1 MTYININSEERRPVF
16 LLFIMFFSTV
26 AASITGSAVRDA
38 VFLIQ
43 FDRSF
48 LPIMYILIAIVMA
61 GVITVYKKLT
71 SSQDQVTL
79 ITISGLLF
87 SVSLLF
93 FQSNL
98 SGWMIPVFYVW
109 MEIITVLSILQFW
122 LLAGEV
128 FNPRQAK
135 RIFSLVIAGGSFAG
149 MGTGYGIK
157 PFVAVYGSEHLLYMT
172 IFFIGLS
179 VVMGQLVRPFRIG
192 RQGEMDQSDMLV
204 NKQKIKFD
212 PYLKA
217 IALMVACSAFI
228 SKIVDYQFK
237 IMAATAF
244 PTQDELVN
252 FFGTYYMSTGAATLI
267 MQIFVTGFIL
277 TRFGILAGLLVLPL
291 TLAVGSAGFFMAG
304 TLLAVFIAK
313 FSDQVF
319 KFSINNAVQ
328 EILWLPFSPQKK
340 RQSKPIID
348 GTIRSGLEGLA
359 GLMIFALVSLK
370 LIPESKIYLLS
381 LIVILG
387 VALWLWNCF
396 RLKDGYV
403 NSLMASIENRQ
414 LNLDHVEFDIND
426 AHIVNTLD
434 VTLRDK
440 NEFKQL
446 FALDLLWTLPLE
458 PWKHTIRTL
467 FSTGSLAVKRGV
479 LELAWRQPDIL
490 PDQLIIENIHSKDEL
505 TPFTISCAG
514 DRCIYKQVGILP
526 QYLES
531 TSNAI
536 RSSSAVAILKQEP
549 DDKEARA
556 ALDLILDEGSENN
569 IVETLGF
576 MKGLIGF
583 MSQNQFLRFLS
594 HKSDN
599 IKNASLSLIEKNPDN
614 SYLNSVIQS
623 LAKASTFSQA
633 EKALLSFPE
642 KTSLVQLDFRL
653 NDPTSST
660 ELRAGILK
668 VFHHYHRTDA
678 INIIISIMDDPE
690 LLILDEASNALV
702 NLSKNTTLVK
712 SDLET
717 IDAKIYTL
725 AKRAYQLYQFRR
737 HIKDDPDAL
746 LLLDHI
752 ESDLGMLIPILLKLG
767 TLKDPDIPIET
778 YIRYVESNDPELLP
792 IVLELI
798 ESTFSAENR
807 TVSLPLIDPES
818 DPIKAG
824 QELFPDMINSAE
836 QMLIFWTENHHYW
849 KTGIAIHYLLK
860 KENTAVLKKIIW
872 SKIPSTIFTAQLYRQ
887 SEQDYLNRNFLKE
900 SFSNQE
906 NKTMY
911 SILEKTIILKS
922 VDLFNAIPGDVL
934 TKIAQIAEEIRT
946 GAKYK
951 IFREGDHGDSMF
963 VIISGKVNVAQNGQ
977 SIAVLEQGK
986 CIGEMALLD
995 QEPRSADAITL
1006 EESVLLKID
1015 QEGFYELMASNPEI
1029 MKQIVKI
1036 LTRRVREMNKKL
1048 TDART

>member
-1 MTYININSEERRPVF
+1 
-16 LLFIMFFSTV
+16 
-26 AASITGSAVRDA
+26 
-38 VFLIQ
+38 
-43 FDRSF
+43 
-48 LPIMYILIAIVMA
+48 
-61 GVITVYKKLT
+61 
-71 SSQDQVTL
+71 
-79 ITISGLLF
+79 
-87 SVSLLF
+87 
-93 FQSNL
+93 
-98 SGWMIPVFYVW
+98 
-109 MEIITVLSILQFW
+109 
-122 LLAGEV
+122 
-128 FNPRQAK
+128 
-135 RIFSLVIAGGSFAG
+135 
-149 MGTGYGIK
+149 
-157 PFVAVYGSEHLLYMT
+157 
-172 IFFIGLS
+172 
-179 VVMGQLVRPFRIG
+179 
-192 RQGEMDQSDMLV
+192 
-204 NKQKIKFD
+204 
-212 PYLKA
+212 
-217 IALMVACSAFI
+217 
-228 SKIVDYQFK
+228 
-237 IMAATAF
+237 
-244 PTQDELVN
+244 
-252 FFGTYYMSTGAATLI
+252 
-267 MQIFVTGFIL
+267 
-277 TRFGILAGLLVLPL
+277 
-291 TLAVGSAGFFMAG
+291 
-304 TLLAVFIAK
+304 
-313 FSDQVF
+313 
-319 KFSINNAVQ
+319 
-328 EILWLPFSPQKK
+328 
-340 RQSKPIID
+340 
-348 GTIRSGLEGLA
+348 
-359 GLMIFALVSLK
+359 
-370 LIPESKIYLLS
+370 
-381 LIVILG
+381 
-387 VALWLWNCF
+387 
-396 RLKDGYV
+396 
-403 NSLMASIENRQ
+403 
-414 LNLDHVEFDIND
+414 
-426 AHIVNTLD
+426 
-434 VTLRDK
+434 
-440 NEFKQL
+440 
-446 FALDLLWTLPLE
+446 
-458 PWKHTIRTL
+458 
-467 FSTGSLAVKRGV
+467 
-479 LELAWRQPDIL
+479 
-490 PDQLIIENIHSKDEL
+490 
-505 TPFTISCAG
+505 
-514 DRCIYKQVGILP
+514 
-526 QYLES
+526 
-531 TSNAI
+531 
-536 RSSSAVAILKQEP
+536 
-549 DDKEARA
+549 
-556 ALDLILDEGSENN
+556 
-569 IVETLGF
+569 
-576 MKGLIGF
+576 

-668 VFHHYHRTDA
+668 VLHHYHRTDA

-712 SDLET
+712 SELET
-717 IDAKIYTL
+717 IDVKIYTV

-737 HIKDDPDAL
+737 HIRDDPDAL

-824 QELFPDMINSAE
+824 QELFPDIFNSAE
-836 QMLIFWTENHHYW
+836 QMLMLWTENHHYW

-860 KENTAVLKKIIW
+860 KENTAVLKKINW
-872 SKIPSTIFTAQLYRQ
+872 SEVPSAIFTGQLYRQ

-946 GAKYK
+946 GDKYK

>member
-1 MTYININSEERRPVF
+1 MAFIKIQSEERRPTF
-16 LLFIMFFSTV
+16 LLFIMFFATV
-26 AASITGSAVRDA
+26 ATSITGSAVRDA

-71 SSQDQVTL
+71 SGKDQVSL
-79 ITISGLLF
+79 IAISGLLF
-87 SVSLLF
+87 SFSLFF

-98 SGWMIPVFYVW
+98 TGWLIPVFYVW
-109 MEIITVLSILQFW
+109 MEIITVLSMMQFW

-149 MGTGYGIK
+149 MSAGYGIK
-157 PFVAVYGSEHLLYMT
+157 PFVTEYGSENLLYMT
-172 IFFIGLS
+172 ILFIGLS
-179 VVMGQLVRPFRIG
+179 VMMSQLVKPFRIG
-192 RQGEMDQSDMLV
+192 GQDEKDQSDTLV
-204 NKQKIKFD
+204 NNQKIKFD
-212 PYLKA
+212 PYLKS
-217 IALMVACSAFI
+217 IAFMVVCSAFI

-244 PTQDELVN
+244 PTQNELVN
-252 FFGTYYMSTGAATLI
+252 FFGTYYMSTGAAALM
-267 MQIFVTGFIL
+267 MQVFVSGFIL
-277 TRFGILAGLLVLPL
+277 TRFGILAGLLILPL
-291 TLAVGSAGFFMAG
+291 TIAAGSAGFFMAG
-304 TLLAVFIAK
+304 TLLTVFIAK

-319 KFSINNAVQ
+319 KFSINNAIQ

-340 RQSKPIID
+340 RQSKPLID
-348 GTIRSGLEGLA
+348 GTIRSSVEGLA
-359 GLMIFALVSLK
+359 GLMIFTLVSLK

-387 VALWLWNCF
+387 VLLWLWNCF

-426 AHIVNTLD
+426 AHIVKTLD
-434 VTLRDK
+434 ETLNDK

-490 PDQLIIENIHSKDEL
+490 PDHLIIENINSNDEL

-514 DRCIYKQVGILP
+514 DRGIYKQVGTFS
-526 QYLES
+526 QYLKS
-531 TSNAI
+531 TSNAT
-536 RSSSAVAILKQEP
+536 RSSSAVVIIKQKQE
-549 DDKEARA
+549 DKEARA
-556 ALDLILDEGSENN
+556 VLDLIFDEGSENN

-576 MKGLIGF
+576 MKGLSGII
-583 MSQNQFLRFLS
+583 SQNQCLRFLS

-614 SYLNSVIQS
+614 YYLNSVIQS
-623 LAKASTFSQA
+623 LAKASTFRQA
-633 EKALLSFPE
+633 EKALLSFPKE
-642 KTSLVQLDFRL
+642 ASLVQLDSQL
-653 NDPTSST
+653 NDTTSSA

-668 VFHHYHRTDA
+668 VFHHYHGNVA

-702 NLSKNTTLVK
+702 NFSKINSLVK
-712 SDLET
+712 SKINT
-717 IDAKIYTL
+717 IDLKIYSL
-725 AKRAYQLYQFRR
+725 AKRAYQLHQFRSL
-737 HIKDDPDAL
+737 INDDPDAL

-752 ESDLGMLIPILLKLG
+752 ESDLDMLIPILLKLG
-767 TLKDPDIPIET
+767 ALKDPDIPIET
-778 YIRYVESNDPELLP
+778 YIRYLESNDPELLP
-792 IVLELI
+792 VVLELI
-798 ESTFSAENR
+798 ETTFSAENR
-807 TVSLPLIDPES
+807 KVSIPLIDPES

-824 QELFPDMINSAE
+824 QELFPDLFNSIE
-836 QMLIFWTENHHYW
+836 QMLIFWMDNHHYW
-849 KTGIAIHYLLK
+849 KTGITIHYLLK
-860 KENTAVLKKIIW
+860 KENTSVLKKINW
-872 SKIPSTIFTAQLYRQ
+872 SEVPSTIFTNQLYRQ

-906 NKTMY
+906 SKTMY

-946 GAKYK
+946 DDKYK
-951 IFREGDHGDSMF
+951 IFLEGDHGDSMF

-977 SIAVLEQGK
+977 SIAVLDQGE

-1006 EESVLLKID
+1006 EESVLLKIN

-1048 TDART
+1048 TDSRT

>member
-1 MTYININSEERRPVF
+1 
-16 LLFIMFFSTV
+16 L
-26 AASITGSAVRDA
+26 
-38 VFLIQ
+38 
-43 FDRSF
+43 
-48 LPIMYILIAIVMA
+48 
-61 GVITVYKKLT
+61 
-71 SSQDQVTL
+71 
-79 ITISGLLF
+79 
-87 SVSLLF
+87 
-93 FQSNL
+93 
-98 SGWMIPVFYVW
+98 
-109 MEIITVLSILQFW
+109 
-122 LLAGEV
+122 
-128 FNPRQAK
+128 
-135 RIFSLVIAGGSFAG
+135 
-149 MGTGYGIK
+149 
-157 PFVAVYGSEHLLYMT
+157 
-172 IFFIGLS
+172 
-179 VVMGQLVRPFRIG
+179 
-192 RQGEMDQSDMLV
+192 
-204 NKQKIKFD
+204 
-212 PYLKA
+212 
-217 IALMVACSAFI
+217 
-228 SKIVDYQFK
+228 
-237 IMAATAF
+237 
-244 PTQDELVN
+244 
-252 FFGTYYMSTGAATLI
+252 
-267 MQIFVTGFIL
+267 
-277 TRFGILAGLLVLPL
+277 
-291 TLAVGSAGFFMAG
+291 
-304 TLLAVFIAK
+304 
-313 FSDQVF
+313 
-319 KFSINNAVQ
+319 
-328 EILWLPFSPQKK
+328 
-340 RQSKPIID
+340 
-348 GTIRSGLEGLA
+348 
-359 GLMIFALVSLK
+359 
-370 LIPESKIYLLS
+370 
-381 LIVILG
+381 
-387 VALWLWNCF
+387 
-396 RLKDGYV
+396 
-403 NSLMASIENRQ
+403 
-414 LNLDHVEFDIND
+414 
-426 AHIVNTLD
+426 
-434 VTLRDK
+434 
-440 NEFKQL
+440 
-446 FALDLLWTLPLE
+446 
-458 PWKHTIRTL
+458 
-467 FSTGSLAVKRGV
+467 
-479 LELAWRQPDIL
+479 
-490 PDQLIIENIHSKDEL
+490 LIIENIHSNDEL

-514 DRCIYKQVGILP
+514 DRCIYKQVEILP

-549 DDKEARA
+549 EDKEARA

-668 VFHHYHRTDA
+668 ILHHYHRTDT

-712 SDLET
+712 SELET
-717 IDAKIYTL
+717 IDAKIYTV

-752 ESDLGMLIPILLKLG
+752 ENDLGMLIPILLKLG

-824 QELFPDMINSAE
+824 QELFPDIFNSAE
-836 QMLIFWTENHHYW
+836 QMLMFWTENHHYW

-860 KENTAVLKKIIW
+860 KENTAVLKKINW
-872 SKIPSTIFTAQLYRQ
+872 SEVPSAIFTGQLYRQ

-922 VDLFNAIPGDVL
+922 VNLFNAIPGDVL

-946 GAKYK
+946 SDKYK

-1036 LTRRVREMNKKL
+1036 LTRRIREMNKKL